1 MINPFG
7 ENQVITKFGDEF
19 VTTIWGKTGHQI
31 GHQFW
36 WQIGWPDCKIWWE
49 IWWEI
54 WWVTKWGDEFVT
66 RFGDQLSE
74 SPNLVTNLSP
84 NFWLLPRWSYMKYV
98 NSNIEYTTICVL
110 CVNLNINCVL
120 NKSCYPF
127 FGQNS
132 QAICIVFTQL
142 TKFYATAGRSGRAK
156 YQLCGIRHRSMQRKS
171 PLLVVHPVNKA
182 ATEAA
187 PTLGLNW

>member
-1 MINPFG
+1 MGDEFFTKFVTAFGDKLVTNFVTKFGDKSGDILGDYQIWWRIYHQIWWHIRWSQYLMINPFG

-66 RFGDQLSE
+66 RFGNQLSE

-84 NFWLLPRWSYMKYV
+84 NFQLLPRWSYM
-98 NSNIEYTTICVL
+98 I
-110 CVNLNINCVL
+110 
-120 NKSCYPF
+120 
-127 FGQNS
+127 
-132 QAICIVFTQL
+132 
-142 TKFYATAGRSGRAK
+142 
-156 YQLCGIRHRSMQRKS
+156 
-171 PLLVVHPVNKA
+171 
-182 ATEAA
+182 
-187 PTLGLNW
+187 